1 MWYCAILSSNILKAF
16 SENIVIN
23 FWANIKFFFNK
34 SNLLRNFA
42 TNFNFS
48 MKYFTFIITLFTL
61 TMENLQAQNNAD
73 NQTIYQFTVEDINGK
88 PFALAD
94 LKGKKV
100 MIVNT
105 ASKCGLTPQYKELE
119 ALYQQYKDRDF
130 IIIGFPANNFLGQEP
145 GSNEQIASFCSI
157 NYEVTFPMMSKISV
171 KGKNMHPLYQFLTQ
185 KSKNGVEDS
194 KVKWN
199 FQKYLIGRDG
209 KLEKVIDPKTL
220 PSSDEVKQWIEK

>member
-1 MWYCAILSSNILKAF
+1 M
-16 SENIVIN
+16 
-23 FWANIKFFFNK
+23 
-34 SNLLRNFA
+34 RNFA

-119 ALYQQYKDRDF
+119 ALYKQYKDRDL

-157 NYEVTFPMMSKISV
+157 NYGVTFPMMSKISV